1 MADIEA
7 WLQRW
12 KEGRIGFHQD
22 AFSPYLERHAERMPT
37 PARVFVPFSGK
48 SHDLLWLEAQ
58 GWQVVA
64 CEVARA
70 AVEAFHLE
78 HGRLF
83 RCTSERGVEVYRSGG
98 ITTLCANLFELDPA
112 VAELEGSCTLVYDRA
127 ALIACRPDL
136 RERYVATLAPLLRQ
150 DACILLITLHYDQ
163 SRMSGPPYSVPPEE
177 VARLFA
183 GRFEMETLERSDVLE
198 THPQFAERGLAALEE
213 TAWLLKRRALAC
225 DG

>member
-12 KEGRIGFHQD
+12 QEGRIGFHRDTVQ
-22 AFSPYLERHAERMPT
+22 PLLERRADRLPT
-37 PARVFVPFSGK
+37 PGRVFVPFSGK

-58 GWQVVA
+58 GWEVVA

-83 RCTSERGVEVYRSGG
+83 RRTSERGFEVYRSGG
-98 ITTLCANLFELDPA
+98 ITTLCGNLFELDPA
-112 VAELEGSCTLVYDRA
+112 VAELEGSCKLVYDRA

-136 RERYVATLAPLLRQ
+136 RDRYVATLAPLLRP
-150 DACILLITLHYDQ
+150 DAGILLITLHYDQ
-163 SRMSGPPYSVPPEE
+163 SRMSGPPYSVPPDE
-177 VARLFA
+177 VARLFSA
-183 GRFEMETLERSDVLE
+183 RFEMETLERSDVLE
-198 THPQFAERGLAALEE
+198 AHPQFAERGLTALEE
-213 TAWLLKRRALAC
+213 TSWLLKRRALAC